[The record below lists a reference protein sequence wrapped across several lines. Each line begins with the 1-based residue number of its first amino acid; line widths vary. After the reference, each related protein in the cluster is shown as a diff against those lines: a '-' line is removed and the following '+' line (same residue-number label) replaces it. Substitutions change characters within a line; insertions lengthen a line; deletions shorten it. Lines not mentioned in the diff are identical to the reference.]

1 MIVSLAL
8 MLLGG
13 AAAAPQS
20 AAVVA
25 PSGAD
30 IAECVVDNDKGDVR
44 ALLGA
49 VPGSPA
55 ETRATQKVLTFYGG
69 CNDNKQAQGVFAWQ
83 ERAQIAEAALSGLI
97 GGKTPDVTTAAGQA
111 GWALALP
118 SGANPAVDYDAVKV
132 GMRMLG
138 DCIVRANP
146 QGALA
151 LVRTDRGSAAEAAA
165 TGGLSGN
172 LAACLPAGQKLTL
185 KRQDLRLVVA
195 EPLYQMLSR

>member
-8 MLLGG
+8 MILAG
-13 AAAAPQS
+13 APAPQS
-20 AAVVA
+20 AAGA

-44 ALLGA
+44 ALLKA

-55 ETRATQKVLTFYGG
+55 ETRATQKVLVFYGG
-69 CNDNKQAQGVFAWQ
+69 CNDNRQAAGSFAWQ
-83 ERAQIAEAALSGLI
+83 ERAEIAEAALAGLI
-97 GGKTPDVTTAAGQA
+97 DGKSPNVATAAGQT
-111 GWALALP
+111 GWALTLP
-118 SGANPAVDYDAVKV
+118 AGARQAVDYDSVKV

-146 QGALA
+146 EGSLA